1 LAEVATPG
9 PAAFPAGNDPELA
22 TTLYEMWSVLLPAPL
37 WDKVRRSQE
46 VIVVPDAAL
55 CQLPFEALVVET
67 PQAKSTPRYW
77 LDAGP
82 IVHYA
87 LSGMSLVG
95 SGAAAATSSAASSQA
110 GLSVSDPAYA
120 AKGPFEA
127 LPATGRETAA
137 IQAAFEPARLTI
149 LQGQDATEARVRAA
163 LSGKRY
169 VHLATHGIVD
179 RRHSELL
186 SGLALTP
193 PSTPTRDTSADGL
206 LQLFEI
212 YDLHLDCDLA
222 VLSACETSAGT
233 WVEGEG
239 VYALSRGFLAAGAKQ
254 VVASLWSVE
263 DESTAAL
270 VGDLFRDI
278 APAKSKDRKTDLE
291 VARALRDAKRRIR
304 DRQEWSAP
312 FYWAPFVLTTRQ

>member
-1 LAEVATPG
+1 
-9 PAAFPAGNDPELA
+9 
-22 TTLYEMWSVLLPAPL
+22 MPAPL
-37 WDKVRRSQE
+37 WEKVRRASE
-46 VIVVPDAAL
+46 VVVVPDAAL
-55 CQLPFEALVVET
+55 CQLPFEALVVEA
-67 PQAKSTPRYW
+67 PDAKRAPRYW

-82 IVHYA
+82 IVRYA
-87 LSGMSLVG
+87 LSGMSLVVPPRP
-95 SGAAAATSSAASSQA
+95 GAAESVSAL
-110 GLSVSDPAYA
+110 GLSVSDPAYPS
-120 AKGPFEA
+120 KGPLEA
-127 LPATGRETAA
+127 LPATARETAA
-137 IQAAFEPARLTI
+137 IQAAFERAPLTV
-149 LQGQDATEARVRAA
+149 LQGPEATEPHVRTA
-163 LSGKRY
+163 LPGKRY
-169 VHLATHGIVD
+169 VHLATHGLVD
-179 RRHSELL
+179 RQHSELL

-193 PSTPTRDTSADGL
+193 PAKPSRDTAADGI

-222 VLSACETSAGT
+222 VLSACETSAGA

-270 VGDLFRDI
+270 VGDLFREI
-278 APAKSKDRKTDLE
+278 QPAKAKDRKTDLE

-304 DRQEWSAP
+304 DRNEWNAP